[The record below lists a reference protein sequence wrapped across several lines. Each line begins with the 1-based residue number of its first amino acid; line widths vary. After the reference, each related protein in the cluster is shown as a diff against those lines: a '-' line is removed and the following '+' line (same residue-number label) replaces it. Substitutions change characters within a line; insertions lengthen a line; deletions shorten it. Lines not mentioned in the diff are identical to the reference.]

1 MYISRKRWGKMG
13 IKEDFED
20 YIKEVPKEDKL
31 GLNDNQLRII
41 YAKYLM
47 RDPKGNVIETP
58 KQMFQRISKT
68 IAMPESMYKTDEE
81 VAIIADKFYNMM
93 STLDFLPGGRT
104 IANAGTPV
112 KNLAN
117 CFVIPVEDS
126 MEGIFEAV
134 KKAALIQKRGGGVG
148 YCFSTLRPRN
158 SWVSGC
164 SGVASGPISFMRVF
178 DVMCSTIMQGNR
190 RGAQMATF
198 HVSHPDIL
206 DFVTAKDDLTQ
217 LTNFNI
223 SVMVDDKF
231 MTAVE
236 NDGPYDLVDPH
247 SNKVATTLRARDLFD
262 KIVYHAWKTGEPGLL
277 FVDTANRYNTV
288 RHLGEFK
295 ATNPCAEIWLL
306 DHEVCNLGSI
316 NLNKMTKIVEGKTQV
331 DYEKIKN
338 ITHLGIRFL
347 DNVIDA
353 GEYPTPEIAMM
364 AKKTRRIG
372 LGVMGFADLLY
383 QLGLPYSSEEG
394 RKIAKEVM
402 KIINEEGWKASE
414 EIAKEKG
421 AFPAIR
427 GSDFEKQGRIV
438 RNCAITAIAPTGTLS
453 MVANTSGGCEPN
465 FALAYI
471 KNSHSI
477 KETFTYVNQHFENI
491 AKQRGFYSKELMET
505 IANQGTLD
513 GIDEVPQDVKKIFEV
528 SFNISAEEH
537 ILMQAAFQEHVSNA
551 VSKTINFSNSATI
564 DQVKEGYML
573 AWKSGTKGATVYRDG
588 SRGNQVLNIK
598 EVKKEANKE
607 TPKVEEIK
615 IQEKPS
621 EPMVESILKNNELET
636 DESVENST
644 EMPSTIQVAQMT
656 ATSGDAS
663 VVLEQPQILS
673 SKQMTDCPECKTDL
687 VKQEGC
693 VLCPDCGWSACSH

>member
-1 MYISRKRWGKMG
+1 MQNYKRYMDALP
-13 IKEDFED
+13 ESE
-20 YIKEVPKEDKL
+20 KL
-31 GLNDNQLRII
+31 GLNDNQLRIV

-47 RDPKGNVIETP
+47 RDPEGKVIETP
-58 KQMFQRISKT
+58 KGMFERIARE
-68 IAMPESMYKTDEE
+68 IASPEQSTNSPEE
-81 VAIIADKFYNMM
+81 HAKLEKEFYEFM

-148 YCFSTLRPRN
+148 YCFSTLRPKG

-164 SGVASGPISFMRVF
+164 SGVASGPLSFMRVF

-198 HVSHPDIL
+198 HVWHPDIE
-206 DFVTAKDDLTQ
+206 DFVSAKDDLTQ

-223 SVMVDDKF
+223 SVMIDDKF
-231 MTAVE
+231 MKAVE
-236 NDGPYDLVDPH
+236 SDSAYELVDPH
-247 SNKVATTLRARDLFD
+247 NHKPVKSIMARELFD
-262 KIVYHAWKTGEPGLL
+262 KIAIHAWKTGEPGLL

-288 RHLGEFK
+288 KHLGLFK

-316 NLNKMTKIVEGKTQV
+316 NLDLMVKNGQIDWDKLKKTTRLA
-331 DYEKIKN
+331 I
-338 ITHLGIRFL
+338 HFL

-353 GEYPTPEIAMM
+353 SVYPTPEIMEM

-383 QLGLPYSSEEG
+383 QLNIPYSSEDARALAKKLMKVINDEGWHESERLAKTKGVFPAWEGSTFEKEG
-394 RKIAKEVM
+394 RK
-402 KIINEEGWKASE
+402 
-414 EIAKEKG
+414 
-421 AFPAIR
+421 
-427 GSDFEKQGRIV
+427 V

-453 MVANTSGGCEPN
+453 MLADTSGGCEPN

-477 KETFTYVNQHFENI
+477 KETFTYVNKHFSQV
-491 AKQRGFYSKELMET
+491 AKKRGFYSEELMEK
-505 IANQGTLD
+505 IAGQGTLD
-513 GIDEVPQDVKKIFEV
+513 GIPGIPEDVRNTFEV
-528 SFNISAEEH
+528 AFNITAEEH
-537 ILMQAAFQEHVSNA
+537 IMIQAAFQEHVSNA
-551 VSKTINFSNSATI
+551 VSKTINFSNSATVE
-564 DQVKEGYML
+564 QVKEGYML
-573 AWKSGTKGATVYRDG
+573 AWKTGCKGCTVYRDG
-588 SRGNQVLNIK
+588 SRSNQVLNIK
-598 EVKKEANKE
+598 EVNKSESKTKKEKAPEIAKAVKMTPE
-607 TPKVEEIK
+607 MLSEQQLVTLAGIGVGASEGTTLGDLQQSVTPKQLV
-615 IQEKPS
+615 
-621 EPMVESILKNNELET
+621 N
-636 DESVENST
+636 
-644 EMPSTIQVAQMT
+644 
-656 ATSGDAS
+656 
-663 VVLEQPQILS
+663 
-673 SKQMTDCPECKTDL
+673 CPECKTSL

-693 VLCPDCGWSACSH
+693 VLCPGCGYSACSL